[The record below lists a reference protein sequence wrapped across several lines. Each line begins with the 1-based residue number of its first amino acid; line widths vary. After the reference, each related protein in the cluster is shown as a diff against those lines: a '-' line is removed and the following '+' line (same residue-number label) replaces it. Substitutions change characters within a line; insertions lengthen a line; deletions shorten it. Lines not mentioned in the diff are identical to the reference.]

1 MLQPSTRKINM
12 DKNHLNWARSHDWG
26 ENAKLIDG
34 KISLFDRDEQKQV
47 SFISFSQLRTWAGY

>member
-1 MLQPSTRKINM
+1 M